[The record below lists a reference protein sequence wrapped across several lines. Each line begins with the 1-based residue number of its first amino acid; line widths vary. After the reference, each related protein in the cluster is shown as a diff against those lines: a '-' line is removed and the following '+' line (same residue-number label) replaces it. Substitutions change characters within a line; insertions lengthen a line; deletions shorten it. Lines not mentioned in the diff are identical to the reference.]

1 MGKMRFQIRTNKTS
15 AERYLDEARSTL
27 VETRRSDDR
36 VRIYLM
42 REYKGV
48 RFSEYVFDG
57 LLTETELTG
66 KFRRPYGGRNRPG
79 PLGVVLL
86 ALLGLVTVAAVF
98 GAIYLCALL
107 IARNPMLS
115 LYIALPVFAIAAGTV
130 TVAACFGTRRRKQKK
145 NLEAFLSPVATR
157 S

>member
-1 MGKMRFQIRTNKTS
+1 M
-15 AERYLDEARSTL
+15 
-27 VETRRSDDR
+27 
-36 VRIYLM
+36 
-42 REYKGV
+42 
-48 RFSEYVFDG
+48 
-57 LLTETELTG
+57 
-66 KFRRPYGGRNRPG
+66 
-79 PLGVVLL
+79 LL